1 MDLCKILELQCF
13 YRHSPGLRGVALLT
27 SHTHT
32 HLRIFVLRNRK
43 VKCIAALMSFTRGC
57 VVRVIS
63 IAVM

>member
-1 MDLCKILELQCF
+1 MDLCKNLELQCC
-13 YRHSPGLRGVALLT
+13 YRHSPGAARCCVINI
-27 SHTHT
+27 T